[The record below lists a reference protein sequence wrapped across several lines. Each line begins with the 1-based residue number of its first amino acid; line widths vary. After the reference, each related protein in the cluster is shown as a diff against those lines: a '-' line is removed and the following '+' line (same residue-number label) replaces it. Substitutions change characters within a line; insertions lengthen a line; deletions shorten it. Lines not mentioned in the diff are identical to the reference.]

1 MKVLLTGADGFV
13 GGWLSRALLQAGHTV
28 CGIHRTGG
36 HPSPILTPEEQARL
50 EWREMELRDGASVG
64 AGLAG
69 VWDAVVHLAGVSSG
83 AEARRDPGLAWE
95 VNAAGSARIAE
106 TLGAMVEKGGDGP
119 LLLYASTAEVY
130 GPGVGV
136 PHRETDALVPCSPYA
151 ASKVGAEVAVLEVAR
166 RTGLRVI
173 VTRPF
178 PHTGPG
184 QDTRFVIPA
193 LARRVRAAKR
203 AGEETIK
210 TGNLAPIR
218 DFLDVREV
226 VAAYLSLLERGVPGE
241 VYNVA
246 TGTGYALVAVL
257 ERLQR
262 MLGWRVKAAL
272 DPELVRTSDITH
284 LVGDASK
291 LRAATGWA
299 PRLTLDRT
307 LQDLLD
313 AQTD

>member
-1 MKVLLTGADGFV
+1 VKILVTGADGFV
-13 GGWLSRALLQAGHTV
+13 GGWLSRAMLQAGHSV
-28 CGIHRTGG
+28 CGVHRTGG
-36 HPSPILTPEEQARL
+36 HPSSILTPEEQGRL
-50 EWREMELRDGASVG
+50 EWRDVELRDRVSVG
-64 AGLAG
+64 AALAG
-69 VWDAVVHLAGVSSG
+69 TWDAVVHLAGVSSG

-106 TLGAMVEKGGDGP
+106 MLGATVGKGSAGP

-130 GPGVGV
+130 GQGVGA
-136 PHRETDALVPCSPYA
+136 PHRESDVLAPCSPYA

-173 VTRPF
+173 VARPF

-193 LARRVRAAKR
+193 LAQRLRDAKR
-203 AGEETIK
+203 AGEETIR

-218 DFLDVREV
+218 DLLDVREV
-226 VAAYLSLLERGVPGE
+226 TAAYLSLIERGVPGE

-246 TGTGYALVAVL
+246 TGTGYALIAVL

-262 MLGWRVKAAL
+262 MLGWRVKAAP
-272 DPELVRTSDITH
+272 DPELARPSDIAH

-313 AQTD
+313 GQTA